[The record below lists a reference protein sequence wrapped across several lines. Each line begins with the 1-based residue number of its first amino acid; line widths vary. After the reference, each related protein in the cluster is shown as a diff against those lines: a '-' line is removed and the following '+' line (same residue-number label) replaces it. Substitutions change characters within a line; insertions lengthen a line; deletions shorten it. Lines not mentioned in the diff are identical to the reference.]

1 VPGNGRSRANR
12 SSQRLAEEL
21 DRLLIE
27 VGRGVEAVVDR
38 PHATPAMLHDLHRD
52 MRRLRTGLAVW
63 EELLQ
68 KPDRT
73 QLGPIDRR
81 IRRLA
86 QLIGQVR
93 DRDVA
98 VDLLGSVEAKARS
111 EEERELLDRYRA
123 RLHDDARTGR
133 ELLRAF
139 LRSERDALLFDEV
152 RAVLQARARPTRS
165 DRLHRLLTEHK
176 NSGHAKLVE
185 AHRKARRRPTMDR
198 LHRLR
203 IRVRRLRQ
211 ISDLA
216 STVDPDP
223 PGAVTAS
230 LRRLQQ
236 HLGRLHD
243 LDVLLVGLDPSV
255 RETRWARSLR
265 KERRRQRREVV
276 RTIQSFRP
284 DRELSPKPAS
294 GPPLREAHRPAH

>member
-1 VPGNGRSRANR
+1 
-12 SSQRLAEEL
+12 
-21 DRLLIE
+21 LLGE
-27 VGRGVEAVVDR
+27 VRRGVAAVVER
-38 PHATPAMLHDLHRD
+38 PHATPALLHDLHRD

-63 EELLQ
+63 VELLDR
-68 KPDRT
+68 PDRA
-73 QLGPIDRR
+73 QVGPIDRR

-98 VDLLGSVEAKARS
+98 VDLLGSVEPKARS
-111 EEERELLDRYRA
+111 EEERERLDRYRA

-139 LRSERDALLFDEV
+139 LRSEQDALLFDEV
-152 RAVLQARARPTRS
+152 RAVLDSPARPTRS
-165 DRLHRLLTEHK
+165 DRLHRLLREHQS
-176 NSGHAKLVE
+176 SGHDKLVE
-185 AHRKARRRPTMDR
+185 AHRRARKRPTMDR

-216 STVDPDP
+216 SAVDAESPA
-223 PGAVTAS
+223 AVAAS

-243 LDVLLVGLDPSV
+243 LDVLLVGLDPSL
-255 RETRWARSLR
+255 RDTRWARSLR
-265 KERRRQRREVV
+265 RERRQQRRAVV
-276 RTIQSFRP
+276 KTIRSFRP
-284 DRELSPKPAS
+284 DREPPAKPAPPPAS
-294 GPPLREAHRPAH
+294 GARRPSH